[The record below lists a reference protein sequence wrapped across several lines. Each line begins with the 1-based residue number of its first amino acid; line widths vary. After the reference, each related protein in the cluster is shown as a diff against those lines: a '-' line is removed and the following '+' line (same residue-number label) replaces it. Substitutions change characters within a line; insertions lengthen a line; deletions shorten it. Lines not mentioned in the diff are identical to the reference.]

1 MNFVEKLHLNNS
13 VTPMKKQVLVVAAFE
28 NLSSSRTPL
37 DVLYVDKLVTV
48 KNDLVN
54 FWYFCVSFVYFYFW
68 DVEEFIPLKGSS
80 KNSLSYCV
88 MCSKHT

>member
-13 VTPMKKQVLVVAAFE
+13 VTPMKKQVLVVVFLLCYLVAAFE
-28 NLSSSRTPL
+28 TSLRRRRTPL

-54 FWYFCVSFVYFYFW
+54 FWYFCVSFV
-68 DVEEFIPLKGSS
+68 
-80 KNSLSYCV
+80 
-88 MCSKHT
+88 

>member
-13 VTPMKKQVLVVAAFE
+13 VTPMKKQVLVVVFLLCYLVAAFE
-28 NLSSSRTPL
+28 TSPRRRRTPL

-54 FWYFCVSFVYFYFW
+54 FWYFCVSFV
-68 DVEEFIPLKGSS
+68 
-80 KNSLSYCV
+80 
-88 MCSKHT
+88 